1 LAIEMN
7 ICRFNGDRLGLVEG
21 DKVLDVTEAL
31 SAIPE
36 QRWPLVF
43 GDPLIANLSVVREA
57 ITRLRGSAPVL
68 PLAAVKLNSP
78 VGWPTK
84 ILAAPANYRKHVEQ
98 DTLDQGVD
106 MGVHRDSV
114 INLERPVDTYGLFL
128 KAPSSIVGPADGVQ
142 LPYPDRRTDHEVE
155 LAVIIGRTA
164 RHVSRLEAYDYI
176 AGYAV
181 GLDITVRGT
190 EERSFRKSA
199 DSFAVLGPWLTTAD
213 MIPEPENLQLSLSVN
228 GAERQN
234 SSTGAMTVGI
244 AELIEIASRVYTLYP
259 GDVLMTGTPEG
270 VGAIVPGDAISA
282 CCTSIGS
289 FEISVRAGW
298 PQ

>member
-1 LAIEMN
+1 MQ
-7 ICRFNGDRLGLVEG
+7 ICRFNNKRLGLVEG
-21 DKVLDVTEAL
+21 DTVLDVTEAL

-36 QRWPLVF
+36 QRWPLAF
-43 GDPLIANLSVVREA
+43 GDPLIANLGVVQKA
-57 ITRLRGSAPVL
+57 ITSIRDRAPVQ

-98 DTLDQGVD
+98 DTVDQGVD
-106 MGVHRDSV
+106 MGVHRDAV

-142 LPYPDRRTDHEVE
+142 LPYADRRTDHEVE

-164 RHVSRLEAYDYI
+164 RHVTRLEAYDYI

-181 GLDITVRGT
+181 GIDITVRGT

-228 GAERQN
+228 EAERQN
-234 SSTGAMTVGI
+234 SSTDAMTVGI

-270 VGAIVPGDAISA
+270 VGAILPGDVITAS
-282 CCTSIGS
+282 CTSIGS
-289 FEISVRAGW
+289 FDISVRAGW